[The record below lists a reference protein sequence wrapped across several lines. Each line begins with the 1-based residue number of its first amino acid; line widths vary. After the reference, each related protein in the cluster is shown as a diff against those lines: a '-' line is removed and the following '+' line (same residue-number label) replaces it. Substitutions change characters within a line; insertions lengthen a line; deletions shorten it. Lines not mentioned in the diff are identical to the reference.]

1 MNEKLTGNDAPEMR
15 VLIDNLKKQAELLYT
30 QANRFHNC
38 TTTLLSPEPEDACDE
53 IAKEPSVNNYTD
65 ELRLLIK
72 KLDDVIRYN
81 DYTIGRFNQIL

>member
-38 TTTLLSPEPEDACDE
+38 TTLSFLLNQKMHAMKLLKNQVLIITLMNFDCL
-53 IAKEPSVNNYTD
+53 
-65 ELRLLIK
+65 
-72 KLDDVIRYN
+72 
-81 DYTIGRFNQIL
+81 